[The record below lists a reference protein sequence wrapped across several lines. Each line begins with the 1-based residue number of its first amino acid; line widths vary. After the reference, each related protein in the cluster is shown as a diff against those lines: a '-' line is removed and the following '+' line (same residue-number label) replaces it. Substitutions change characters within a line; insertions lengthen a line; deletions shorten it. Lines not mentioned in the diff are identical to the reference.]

1 MCGIAGFYNPD
12 ATYTAERS
20 KWQHILEDM
29 NRIQKHRGP
38 DDEGTFLSPL
48 CGLAHVRLSIIDL
61 VTGQQPMIRK
71 QAGRECAIIFN
82 GEIYNM
88 KELKRELLLEGA
100 TFDTT
105 SDTEVI
111 LIGYMIHGKDYIK
124 KLNGIFAIAIWDS
137 IPGQIHLF
145 RDRLGVKPLFYTI
158 KEKTLIFASEIKGL
172 FAYPGVKPVLD
183 RDGLCEIFALGPA
196 KTYGNGVFKDI
207 WEVLPGHCLTC
218 RSEGSRLESHSSNTC
233 TSNACGSKIT
243 LSKTCTSEAYWQLES
258 RPHLDSMEQT
268 IEKTAWL
275 VEDAVKKQ
283 MLSDIPIST
292 FLSGGL
298 DSSLITAV
306 CSRELKK
313 QGKILNTFSFDF
325 RDNNKYFQSNS
336 FQPSQD
342 RPYAEQMAAFAGTN
356 HLFLECSNQDQLD
369 FLYKAVDARD
379 LPCMAD
385 VESSLLYFC
394 SKVTEHNKVTLTGE
408 CADEIF
414 GGYPWFHNPT
424 AFQTNA
430 FPWSMSMEPRQTLLS
445 DDVIHSLHMEEYA
458 REAYE
463 KTLFETP
470 ALSEDTPEEK
480 RRREIA
486 WLNLRWFMATLLD
499 RMDRTSMYHGLE
511 ARVPLADHRI
521 VEYIFNVPW
530 HMKCPDGIVKGL
542 LRHAGKDLLP
552 EEILWRR
559 KSPYPKTYDPA
570 YEQMLGRR
578 LQEVLASPSAPIHTL
593 LDTKKVGAFLNSP
606 SDYGKPWYGQL
617 MAGPQ
622 MLAYMLQVNYWLEK
636 YHIQIIS

>member
-12 ATYTAERS
+12 TNYTAERP
-20 KWQHILEDM
+20 KWQHILDDM
-29 NRIQKHRGP
+29 NRVQKRRGP
-38 DDEGTFLSPL
+38 DDEGTYLSSS

-71 QAGRECAIIFN
+71 EAGRECAIIFN

-88 KELKRELLLEGA
+88 KELKKNLLLEGA
-100 TFDTT
+100 TFSTN

-111 LIGYMIHGKDYIK
+111 LTGYMMHGKDYVK
-124 KLNGIFAIAIWDS
+124 QLNGIFAIAIWDS
-137 IPGQIHLF
+137 FHDLIHLF

-158 KEKTLIFASEIKGL
+158 KEKTIIFSSEIKGL
-172 FAYPGVKPVLD
+172 FTYPGVRPVLD
-183 RDGLCEIFALGPA
+183 QSGLCEIFALGPA
-196 KTYGNGVFKDI
+196 KSCGNGVFKDI
-207 WEVLPGHCLTC
+207 WEVLPGHCLTF
-218 RSEGSRLESHSSNTC
+218 SREWHSSSDCN
-233 TSNACGSKIT
+233 
-243 LSKTCTSEAYWQLES
+243 SEAYWQLES
-258 RPHLDSMEQT
+258 RPHEDSMEQT

-275 VEDAVKKQ
+275 VEDSVKKQ

-298 DSSLITAV
+298 DSSLITAI
-306 CSRELKK
+306 CARELKK

-325 RDNNKYFQSNS
+325 QDNNKYFQSNS
-336 FQPSQD
+336 FQPSLD

-356 HLFLECSNQDQLD
+356 HHYLECSSQDQLD

-385 VESSLLYFC
+385 VESSMLYFC
-394 SKVTEHNKVTLTGE
+394 SKVTAYNKVTLTGE

-414 GGYPWFHNPT
+414 GGYPWFHSPD

-430 FPWSMSMEPRQTLLS
+430 FPWSSRMEPRQTLLS
-445 DDVIHSLHMEEYA
+445 DDLIHSLHMEEYA
-458 REAYE
+458 RDAYE
-463 KTLFETP
+463 KTIQETP
-470 ALSEDTPEEK
+470 YLAEDTPTEK
-480 RRREIA
+480 RRREIGY
-486 WLNLRWFMATLLD
+486 LNLRWFMAALLD
-499 RMDRTSMYHGLE
+499 RMDRTSMYNGLE

-521 VEYIFNVPW
+521 VEYVFNIPW

-552 EEILWRR
+552 EDILWRR

-570 YEQMLGRR
+570 YEQMLGRC
-578 LQEVLASPSAPIHTL
+578 LQEVLASPFAPLRTL
-593 LDTKKVGAFLNSP
+593 LDSKKVNAFLNSP

-636 YHIQIIS
+636 YHIQIV